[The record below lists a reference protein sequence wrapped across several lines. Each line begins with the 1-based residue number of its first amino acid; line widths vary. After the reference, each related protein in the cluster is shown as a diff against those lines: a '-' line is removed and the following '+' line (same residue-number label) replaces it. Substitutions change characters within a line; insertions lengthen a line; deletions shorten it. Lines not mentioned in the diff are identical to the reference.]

1 MAYVDEG
8 SGPPVVLLHGNP
20 TSSYLWRNVIPSLAG
35 CGRVIVPD
43 LIGHGDSE
51 KLPASGGPDRY
62 RFEVVYD
69 HLDRLLTA
77 LGAVDN
83 VTLVLHDWGSALGF
97 HWARLHPARTRGIAY
112 MEAIVMPLPGW
123 EEWPAEA
130 RRIFQGFR
138 SPRGEELILDRN
150 LFIERVLPS
159 SIQRGLS
166 AEEMDQYRA
175 PFMNPSDRQAMLNWP
190 RQIPIGGEPAD
201 MVALVQQYADWLD
214 SSPIPKLFI
223 NAEPGSILV
232 GRQREFCRRWPNQVE
247 VNVKGLHFIQEDSGP
262 EIGTAVADWISSLT

>member
-1 MAYVDEG
+1 
-8 SGPPVVLLHGNP
+8 
-20 TSSYLWRNVIPSLAG
+20 
-35 CGRVIVPD
+35 
-43 LIGHGDSE
+43 
-51 KLPASGGPDRY
+51 
-62 RFEVVYD
+62 
-69 HLDRLLTA
+69 
-77 LGAVDN
+77 
-83 VTLVLHDWGSALGF
+83 
-97 HWARLHPARTRGIAY
+97 